1 MAHLVITFLISD
13 PKRLSNAKGNAFLR
27 NSTRP
32 RALPSDQKVI
42 HYMRSELKNHG
53 ARKKVKTF
61 IVPQKKRSVIIQSYK
76 FSDVPKDRNDKVY
89 DQTLQKD
96 DESFK
101 ELDGNDEHFHRL
113 RRWSSWPTVSHT
125 PLDQTK
131 R

>member
-1 MAHLVITFLISD
+1 
-13 PKRLSNAKGNAFLR
+13 
-27 NSTRP
+27 
-32 RALPSDQKVI
+32 
-42 HYMRSELKNHG
+42 MRSELKNHG
-53 ARKKVKTF
+53 TRKKVKTF

-76 FSDVPKDRNDKVY
+76 FSDVPKDRKDKVY

-101 ELDGNDEHFHRL
+101 ELDENDEHFHRL

-125 PLDQTK
+125 QFDQTK

>member
-1 MAHLVITFLISD
+1 
-13 PKRLSNAKGNAFLR
+13 
-27 NSTRP
+27 
-32 RALPSDQKVI
+32 
-42 HYMRSELKNHG
+42 MRSELKNHG
-53 ARKKVKTF
+53 ARKKVKPF

-76 FSDVPKDRNDKVY
+76 FSDVLKDRNDKAY

-96 DESFK
+96 DESSK
-101 ELDGNDEHFHRL
+101 ELDENDEHFHRL